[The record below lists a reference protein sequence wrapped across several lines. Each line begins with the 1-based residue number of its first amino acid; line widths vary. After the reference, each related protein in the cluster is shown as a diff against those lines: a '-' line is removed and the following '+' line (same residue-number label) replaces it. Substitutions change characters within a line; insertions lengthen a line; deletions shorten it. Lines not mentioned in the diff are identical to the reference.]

1 MITTIIDAIVQFVED
16 LGYVGIFIMTFIESS
31 FLPIPAEIT
40 MIPAGYLVSQG
51 VMNAWIVM
59 IAATAGSI
67 GGASLNYWI
76 ALRFGRNLLLKYRKF
91 FFITEAKLLKM
102 ESFFEEHGNISTFT
116 GRLLPGVR
124 HFISFPA
131 GLARMNLAR
140 FSFYTGLGGGLW
152 MGALLVV
159 GYVLGEN
166 SDTAKQFVLLLAG
179 KFVVGAALLVGAY
192 VLYHRY
198 KQKKKL
204 DKLVRD
210 ALAQEDA
217 IQPSVE
223 DDLKTTSCLS
233 QKQNEDAQTPPP
245 PPPPLPKG
253 DGETP
258 DER

>member
-1 MITTIIDAIVQFVED
+1 MITVIIDAIVQFVKD

-51 VMNAWIVM
+51 EMNAWIVM

-102 ESFFEEHGNISTFT
+102 ETFFEEHGNISTFT

-131 GLARMNLAR
+131 GLARMNIAR
-140 FSFYTGLGGGLW
+140 FTFYTGLGGALW
-152 MGALLVV
+152 MGALLMV

-166 SDTAKQFVLLLAG
+166 SETAKQFVLLLAG
-179 KFVVGAALLVGAY
+179 KFIIGAILLVGAY
-192 VLYHRY
+192 VLYHRF
-198 KQKKKL
+198 KQKRKL
-204 DKLVRD
+204 DKLVRE
-210 ALAQEDA
+210 ALAQGDAVVTVPEED
-217 IQPSVE
+217 V
-223 DDLKTTSCLS
+223 LKSSTSLS
-233 QKQNEDAQTPPP
+233 QQASNGGQTTPPP
-245 PPPPLPKG
+245 PPPPLPP
-253 DGETP
+253 EQQ
-258 DER
+258 

>member
-59 IAATAGSI
+59 VAATAGSI

-102 ESFFEEHGNISTFT
+102 EAFFEEHGNISTFT

-131 GLARMNLAR
+131 GLARMNIAR
-140 FSFYTGLGGGLW
+140 FAFYTGLGGGLW

-166 SDTAKQFVLLLAG
+166 SETAKQFVLLLAG
-179 KFVVGAALLVGAY
+179 KFIIGAALLVGAY
-192 VLYHRY
+192 VLYHKY
-198 KQKKKL
+198 KQRRKL
-204 DKLVRD
+204 EKLVRE
-210 ALAQEDA
+210 ALAKEDA
-217 IQPSVE
+217 VVNE
-223 DDLKTTSCLS
+223 EEALKRTTSLS
-233 QKQNEDAQTPPP
+233 QKPDGDVNTPPP
-245 PPPPLPKG
+245 PPPPLP
-253 DGETP
+253 
-258 DER
+258 